1 MSVVNKIKAFINRQ
15 EFLSYL
21 ITLVLSTLLIGY
33 APSSIAMGV
42 FVFFSVRYS
51 VIHKNKI
58 KVDITLILPILL
70 YLLYGLTLFWSVN
83 QSGTKIGLEK
93 TVVLFVIPLTFGL
106 LPKFSKK
113 NYNIVFRYFTKIN
126 ILFGLFFL
134 IVAIVNFFKT
144 RSLSVFT
151 YHELVSVFNLSA
163 IYVSLIF
170 SISLFYL
177 LSKKNK
183 STKDTILILFFLVLL
198 LLLSS
203 KIMMFILLIGIFVY
217 AFCNKSI
224 NRSKIKLLI
233 VAIAA
238 ILIIGIASILV
249 KDRFLFEK
257 TTMFNEILIKEKF
270 GGVYPW
276 TGSSIRLLQ
285 LRILKEQI
293 EEDAIFWK
301 GFGLFASKENVKKR
315 HLKFNTYKTFH
326 EYNYHNQY
334 AQMFSEIGIFGLI
347 LLISMLIVS
356 FIKAFKTKD
365 FFYIMF
371 CVVFSLMFLTESLL
385 WRQKGLFLFIILYC
399 IFSRTYSTDRSLD
412 KNQRQLKTV
421 YVKIK

>member
-203 KIMMFILLIGIFVY
+203 KIMF
-217 AFCNKSI
+217 
-224 NRSKIKLLI
+224 
-233 VAIAA
+233 
-238 ILIIGIASILV
+238 
-249 KDRFLFEK
+249 
-257 TTMFNEILIKEKF
+257 
-270 GGVYPW
+270 
-276 TGSSIRLLQ
+276 
-285 LRILKEQI
+285 
-293 EEDAIFWK
+293 
-301 GFGLFASKENVKKR
+301 
-315 HLKFNTYKTFH
+315 
-326 EYNYHNQY
+326 
-334 AQMFSEIGIFGLI
+334 
-347 LLISMLIVS
+347 
-356 FIKAFKTKD
+356 
-365 FFYIMF
+365 
-371 CVVFSLMFLTESLL
+371 
-385 WRQKGLFLFIILYC
+385 
-399 IFSRTYSTDRSLD
+399 
-412 KNQRQLKTV
+412 
-421 YVKIK
+421 